1 MKFSIIIP
9 VHNARERIDTIINR
23 LKAQTFKDFEAI
35 FVCDACDDGSFEHI
49 AQTYPEAKVIETSYG
64 NDGMA
69 RSTGLDVAKG
79 EWVMFIDD
87 DDDWNSDSVLEN
99 IVNTMSRNPN
109 VDIIVCSFNW
119 HGIGYTPA
127 IRENGT
133 LWANVWSKIWRREAI
148 GDTRFPNVYPDSDLY
163 FTQAMVDKDLRIG
176 VWDYCFYE
184 YNYMREGSISWKE
197 RVTNEQ
203 TTEEET

>member
-23 LKAQTFKDFEAI
+23 LKGQTFKDFEAI
-35 FVCDACDDGSFEHI
+35 FVCDACDDGSFEYI

-69 RSTGLDVAKG
+69 RSTGIDVAKG

-87 DDDWNSDSVLEN
+87 DDDWNGNSVLEN
-99 IVNTMSRNPN
+99 IINAISRNPN

-133 LWANVWSKIWRREAI
+133 FWANVWSKIWRREAI

-163 FTQAMVDKDLRIG
+163 FTQAMFDKSLRVG
-176 VWDYCFYE
+176 VWDYPFYE

-197 RVTNEQ
+197 RVTNG
-203 TTEEET
+203 T